1 MLNIKFKEMKK
12 LEISEMEGVFGGMS
26 VDCKAL
32 QALADAYAKDG
43 ATNRQWDEWCDAY
56 EAHGC

>member
-1 MLNIKFKEMKK
+1 MKK
-12 LEISEMEGVFGGMS
+12 LEISEMEGVLGGMS

-43 ATNRQWDEWCDAY
+43 ATDKQWNEWCDAY